1 MRVCSL
7 LVLIPIAAG
16 CADPI
21 VVDGAVDG
29 FDIGEAG
36 TVFFGGPFIVVTDE
50 VLECRE
56 MAWVQ
61 RTYDV
66 SAAPTDFDFVGV
78 QFTYDEDDVST
89 GNYSVAGEAA
99 VYAKGLVV
107 SGGVYTE
114 YRSNGGELVL
124 TGLESNI
131 LATGSFNVTFDEGSL
146 STELFEAE
154 WCVNMER

>member
-7 LVLIPIAAG
+7 LVLIPLAAG

-29 FDIGEAG
+29 FNINEAG
-36 TVFFGGPFIVVTDE
+36 SIFFGGPFIVVTD
-50 VLECRE
+50 VALDCRD

-66 SAAPTDFDFVGV
+66 AAAPTDFDFVGL

-99 VYAKGLVV
+99 VYAKALVV

-114 YRSNGGELVL
+114 YRSNGGELVVS
-124 TGLESNI
+124 E
-131 LATGSFNVTFDEGSL
+131 LAPSSLVTGSFNVTFDEGSFG
-146 STELFEAE
+146 TELFEAE
-154 WCVNMER
+154 WCLNMER

>member
-7 LVLIPIAAG
+7 LSLITLAAG
-16 CADPI
+16 CEDPI

-29 FDIGEAG
+29 FDINEAG
-36 TVFFGGPFIVVTDE
+36 TIFFGGPFILVTDE
-50 VLECRE
+50 VLECRD

-66 SAAPTDFDFVGV
+66 SAAPTDFDFVGL

-99 VYAKGLVV
+99 VYAKALVV
-107 SGGVYTE
+107 SGGVFTE

-124 TGLESNI
+124 TGLESNT
-131 LATGSFNVTFDEGSL
+131 LATGSFNVTFDEGSF